1 MEFWNDHERIET
13 LDAHKL
19 HPPRI
24 TMQIYSAVTDC
35 LNVTFESNVGKE
47 YSVLLVYDGKLLQ
60 LVSVKITVDF
70 MPKCQELIWGCI
82 S

>member
-1 MEFWNDHERIET
+1 MEFWNDHEEIET
-13 LDAHKL
+13 LDAQKL

-24 TMQIYSAVTDC
+24 AMQIYSEEVTDC

-60 LVSVKITVDF
+60 LVSKII
-70 MPKCQELIWGCI
+70 MPKC
-82 S
+82 